1 MDLEQNKK
9 DEAAASRER
18 IIEHGQLGIK
28 LEPAQL
34 RQLFEL
40 ADSQKSTPQLIARK
54 WILEALKSNAIAPT
68 EEA

>member
-1 MDLEQNKK
+1 MDSDQNKK

-18 IIEHGQLGIK
+18 IIEHGQLGIR

-40 ADSQKSTPQLIARK
+40 ADSQKTTPQLIARK
-54 WILEALKSNAIAPT
+54 WIVEALKSNMSASPD
-68 EEA
+68 ER